1 MSNPSDET
9 PKRRPATEIIHR
21 GRDPSAQH
29 GFVNPPVYRG
39 STVLFPDLA
48 TLESGKQ
55 AYTYGR
61 KGHPT
66 MRALEDALCALEGG
80 VRTMLTS
87 SGLSAVTTALLSF
100 AKAGDHI
107 LVVDTC
113 YRPTRMFCDDVLSG
127 LGVEVTYYDP
137 LIGAGISA
145 LFRPNTRLVY
155 TESPG
160 SQTFEVQDIPAIAA
174 ACKAREIWLLMDN
187 TWATGCY
194 FKPFQHGV
202 DVSIQAGTK
211 YVVGHAD
218 AMLGI
223 VTAGERA
230 AKQLQK
236 MHWLI
241 GDCAGSEEIYLGLR
255 GLRTMDLRLRQHQAA
270 ALQMAHWLQLRP
282 EVAAVLHP
290 ALPGFP
296 GYELWKRDF
305 SGSSGLFSVVLKSA
319 SRPGLAAMLDALKLF
334 GMGYSWGG
342 YESLVV
348 PFDPAHYRTA
358 TRSVYAA
365 SSCLRLH
372 IGLEDVADLKEDLDA
387 GFARLAGG
395 GARPGP

>member
-1 MSNPSDET
+1 MSNPKDAS
-9 PKRRPATEIIHR
+9 PARRPATAIIHTA
-21 GRDPSAQH
+21 RDPAAQH

-55 AYTYGR
+55 AFTYGR
-61 KGHPT
+61 KGNPT

-80 VRTMLTS
+80 TRTILTS

-100 AKAGDHI
+100 AKAGDHV
-107 LVVDTC
+107 LVADTC
-113 YRPTRMFCDDVLSG
+113 YRPTRMFCDEVLTG
-127 LGVEVTYYDP
+127 LGVDITYYDP
-137 LIGAGISA
+137 LLGAGIAA
-145 LFRPNTRLVY
+145 LFRPNTRVVY

-174 ACKAREIWLLMDN
+174 ACRAREIWLLMDN
-187 TWATGCY
+187 TWATGSY

-218 AMLGI
+218 ALLGV

-230 AKQLQK
+230 AKQLLK

-255 GLRTMDLRLRQHQAA
+255 GLRTMDLRLRQHHVA
-270 ALQMAHWLQLRP
+270 ALEMAKWLQQRP
-282 EVAAVLHP
+282 EVEAVLHP

-305 SGSSGLFSVVLKSA
+305 SGASGLFSIVLKSA
-319 SRPGLAAMLDALKLF
+319 TRPGLGAMLDGLKLF

-348 PFDPAHYRTA
+348 PFDPAQYRSA
-358 TRSVYAA
+358 APSVFAGR
-365 SSCLRLH
+365 SCLRLH
-372 IGLEDVADLKEDLDA
+372 IGLEDVEDLKADLGA
-387 GFARLAGG
+387 GFARLT
-395 GARPGP
+395 GAV

>member
-1 MSNPSDET
+1 MTDSTEDKKTSQ
-9 PKRRPATEIIHR
+9 PATEIIHR
-21 GRDPSAQH
+21 GRNPSAQH

-66 MRALEDALCALEGG
+66 MRALEEALCTLDGG
-80 VRTMLTS
+80 ARTILTS
-87 SGLSAVTTALLSF
+87 SGLAAVTTALLSF
-100 AKAGDHI
+100 AKAGDHV
-107 LVVDTC
+107 LVADTC
-113 YRPTRMFCDDVLSG
+113 YRPTRMFCDEVLSG
-127 LGVEVTYYDP
+127 LGVAVTYYDP
-137 LIGAGISA
+137 LIGAGIA
-145 LFRPNTRLVY
+145 ELFRANTRVVY

-174 ACKAREIWLLMDN
+174 ACRPREIWLLLDN
-187 TWATGCY
+187 TWATGRYC
-194 FKPFQHGV
+194 KPFEHGA
-202 DVSIQAGTK
+202 DVAIQAGTK

-218 AMLGI
+218 AMLGV
-223 VTAGERA
+223 VTAGTRA

-241 GDCAGSEEIYLGLR
+241 GDCAGSEEIFLGLR
-255 GLRTMDLRLRQHQAA
+255 GLRTMDLRLRQHHAGGLELA
-270 ALQMAHWLQLRP
+270 RWLQLRP

-290 ALPGFP
+290 ALPDFP
-296 GYELWKRDF
+296 GHALWKRDF
-305 SGSSGLFSVVLKSA
+305 LGASGLFSIVLRSA
-319 SRPGLAAMLDALKLF
+319 SRSGLAAMLDGLSLF

-358 TRSVYAA
+358 TQSEFAGR
-365 SSCLRLH
+365 SCLRLH
-372 IGLEDVADLKEDLDA
+372 IGLEDVADLKHDLEA
-387 GFARLAGG
+387 GFARFA
-395 GARPGP
+395 AAA

>member
-1 MSNPSDET
+1 MTDQTDQT
-9 PKRRPATEIIHR
+9 PPRRPATDIIHK
-21 GRDPSAQH
+21 GRNPVAQH

-80 VRTMLTS
+80 TRTILTS
-87 SGLSAVTTALLSF
+87 SGLSAVTTALLCF

-113 YRPTRMFCDDVLSG
+113 YRPTRLFCDDVLGG

-137 LIGAGISA
+137 LIGSGIA
-145 LFRPNTRLVY
+145 PLLRANTRLVY

-174 ACKAREIWLLMDN
+174 ACHQREIWLLMDN
-187 TWATGCY
+187 TWATGRY

-241 GDCAGSEEIYLGLR
+241 GDCAGSEEIFLGLR
-255 GLRTMDLRLRQHQAA
+255 GLRTMDLRLRQHHAA
-270 ALQMAHWLQLRP
+270 SVEMARWLQQRL
-282 EVAAVLHP
+282 EVEAVLHP
-290 ALPGFP
+290 ALPDFP
-296 GYELWKRDF
+296 GHGLWVRDF
-305 SGSSGLFSVVLKSA
+305 QGASGLFSVVLKSA
-319 SRPGLAAMLDALKLF
+319 SRAGLAAMLDGLKLF

-348 PFDPAHYRTA
+348 PFDPASYRSA
-358 TRSVYAA
+358 TTSAHGGK
-365 SSCLRLH
+365 SCLRLH
-372 IGLEDVADLKEDLDA
+372 IGLEDVEDLKADLAA
-387 GFARLAGG
+387 GFARFA
-395 GARPGP
+395 AAA

>member
-1 MSNPSDET
+1 MTDPADKT
-9 PKRRPATEIIHR
+9 APHRPATDIIHR
-21 GRDPSAQH
+21 GRNPSAQH
-29 GFVNPPVYRG
+29 GFVNAPVYRG

-55 AYTYGR
+55 SYTYGR

-80 VRTMLTS
+80 TRTILTS
-87 SGLSAVTTALLSF
+87 SGLSAVTTALLGF

-113 YRPTRMFCDDVLSG
+113 YRPTRMFCDEVLSG
-127 LGVEVTYYDP
+127 LGVEVSYYDP
-137 LIGAGISA
+137 LIGSGIAA
-145 LFRPNTRLVY
+145 LFRPNTRVVY

-174 ACKAREIWLLMDN
+174 ACRGREIWLLTDN
-187 TWATGCY
+187 TWATGLY
-194 FKPFQHGV
+194 FKPFLHGV

-218 AMLGI
+218 AMLGV

-241 GDCAGSEEIYLGLR
+241 GDCAGSEEIFLGMR
-255 GLRTMDLRLRQHQAA
+255 GLRTMDLRLRQHHAA
-270 ALQMAHWLQLRP
+270 SLEMARWLQKRP
-282 EVAAVLHP
+282 EIEAVLHP
-290 ALPGFP
+290 ALPEFS
-296 GYELWKRDF
+296 GYALWKRDF
-305 SGSSGLFSVVLKSA
+305 EGASGLFSVVLRSA
-319 SRPGLAAMLDALKLF
+319 SRTGLAAMLDGLKLF

-358 TRSVYAA
+358 TKPVQAGK
-365 SSCLRLH
+365 SCLRLH
-372 IGLEDVADLKEDLDA
+372 IGLEDVEDLKADLAA
-387 GFARLAGG
+387 GFARFA
-395 GARPGP
+395 AAA

>member
-1 MSNPSDET
+1 MSNDNAKEEHAGL
-9 PKRRPATEIIHR
+9 RPATAIIHT

-55 AYTYGR
+55 TYTYGR

-80 VRTMLTS
+80 TRTFLTS

-127 LGVEVTYYDP
+127 LGVSVTYYDP
-137 LIGAGISA
+137 LIGGGIA
-145 LFRPNTRLVY
+145 ELFRPNTKLVY

-160 SQTFEVQDIPAIAA
+160 SQTFEVQDIPAIAI
-174 ACKAREIWLLMDN
+174 ACRAREIWLLMDN
-187 TWATGCY
+187 TWGTALY
-194 FKPFQHGV
+194 FKPFVHGV
-202 DVSIQAGTK
+202 DVSIHAGTK

-223 VTAGERA
+223 LTAGERA

-236 MHWLI
+236 MHWAI
-241 GDCAGSEEIYLGLR
+241 GDCAGSEEIFLGLR
-255 GLRTMDLRLRQHQAA
+255 GLRTMELRLRQHHAA
-270 ALQMAHWLQLRP
+270 GLEMAQWLQQRP
-282 EVAAVLHP
+282 EVEAVLHP
-290 ALPGFP
+290 ALPGFS
-296 GYELWKRDF
+296 GNELWKRDF
-305 SGSSGLFSVVLKSA
+305 SGASGLFSIVLKPVPHA
-319 SRPGLAAMLDALKLF
+319 SLASMLDGLKLF

-358 TRSVYAA
+358 TRSAYAGQT
-365 SSCLRLH
+365 CLRLH
-372 IGLEDVADLKEDLDA
+372 IGLEDTADLKDDLDA
-387 GFARLAGG
+387 GLQRLRHNA
-395 GARPGP
+395 

>member
-1 MSNPSDET
+1 MTNPTDEQ

-21 GRDPSAQH
+21 GRNPAAQA

-55 AYTYGR
+55 TYTYGR

-66 MRALEDALCALEGG
+66 MRALEEALCALEGG
-80 VRTMLTS
+80 TRTILTS
-87 SGLSAVTTALLSF
+87 SGLAAVTTALLSF

-113 YRPTRMFCDDVLSG
+113 YRPTRQFCDEVLTG

-137 LIGAGISA
+137 LIGGGISP
-145 LFRPNTRLVY
+145 LFRPNTRVVY

-174 ACKAREIWLLMDN
+174 ACRAKDIWLLMDN
-187 TWATGCY
+187 TWATGSY
-194 FKPFQHGV
+194 FKPFRHGV
-202 DVSIQAGTK
+202 DVSIQAATK

-241 GDCAGSEEIYLGLR
+241 GDCAGSEEIFLGLR
-255 GLRTMDLRLRQHQAA
+255 GLRTMDLRLRQHHAA
-270 ALQMAHWLQLRP
+270 GLEIAKWLQQRP
-282 EVAAVLHP
+282 EVEAVLHP
-290 ALPGFP
+290 ALPGFS
-296 GYELWKRDF
+296 GHDLWQRDF
-305 SGSSGLFSVVLKSA
+305 SGASGLFSIVLKVA
-319 SRPGLAAMLDALKLF
+319 PRAGLAAMLDGMKLF

-348 PFDPAHYRTA
+348 PFDPAQYRSA
-358 TRSVYAA
+358 TTSAY
-365 SSCLRLH
+365 SGKTCLRLH
-372 IGLEDVADLKEDLDA
+372 VGLEDVEDLKEDLAA
-387 GFARLAGG
+387 GFVRLAQT
-395 GARPGP
+395 A

>member
-1 MSNPSDET
+1 MTNPNDATS
-9 PKRRPATEIIHR
+9 RRQPATDIIHR
-21 GRDPSAQH
+21 GRAPADQH

-80 VRTMLTS
+80 TRTILTS
-87 SGLSAVTTALLSF
+87 SGLSAVTTALLGF

-113 YRPTRMFCDDVLSG
+113 YRPTRQFCDEVLRG

-137 LIGAGISA
+137 LIGCNIAS
-145 LFRPNTRLVY
+145 LFRPNTRIVY

-160 SQTFEVQDIPAIAA
+160 SQTFEVQDIPAIAT
-174 ACKAREIWLLMDN
+174 ACRAKEIWLLLDN
-187 TWATGCY
+187 TWATGRF
-194 FKPFQHGV
+194 FKPFDHGV

-218 AMLGI
+218 AMLGV

-241 GDCAGSEEIYLGLR
+241 GDCAGSEEIFLGLR
-255 GLRTMDLRLRQHQAA
+255 GLRTMDLRLRQHHVA
-270 ALQMAHWLQLRP
+270 ALEMAHWLQQRP
-282 EVAAVLHP
+282 EVEAVLHP

-296 GYELWKRDF
+296 GHALWTRDF
-305 SGSSGLFSVVLKSA
+305 SGASGLFSIVLRST
-319 SRPGLAAMLDALKLF
+319 SRSGLAAMLDGMSLF

-348 PFDPAHYRTA
+348 PFDPSHYRSA
-358 TRSVYAA
+358 TTSAYAGK
-365 SSCLRLH
+365 SCLRLH
-372 IGLEDVADLKEDLDA
+372 IGLEDVEDLKQDLDA
-387 GFARLAGG
+387 GFLRLK
-395 GARPGP
+395 